1 MKALFKLYD
10 IYDMPNQAELLGR
23 FDSMKEVRAAAK
35 ERGDDTDGEWCP
47 LLYRYD
53 EATDK
58 YYPANFFTGHFEINA

>member
-10 IYDMPNQAELLGR
+10 IYDMPDRELLGR

-35 ERGDDTDGEWCP
+35 ERGDDTDGEWFP
-47 LLYRYD
+47 ALYRYD

-58 YYPANFFTGHFEINA
+58 YRPANFFTGNFDA